1 MPKVKS
7 KRTQDKTLERRAEV
21 AWLYRRRNRE
31 AINEKARLRMQKR
44 REELRSAPAAVQA
57 EHQAKAR
64 QYRQKYLDRNRPVS
78 RPKVKVSPAKKNS
91 MDSQKKSRTS
101 TELGQKSTPLP
112 TVHVAPVKPMNPVC
126 FRSPPP
132 RASGSYCRS
141 QTPPTPTPRAPKHC
155 QSKAP
160 RCLVDIAASDSE
172 SRGESDEE
180 VAWDRDNED
189 ETPLRNRTGHP
200 DYIPE
205 PGQQP
210 YFRDGR
216 RYWF

>member
-1 MPKVKS
+1 MTNSQRSCQFALPLSPPNATSSTDAQGQVQ
-7 KRTQDKTLERRAEV
+7 THAGQTLERRAEV

-31 AINEKARLRMQKR
+31 AINEKARLRMQNKLRLFRR

-112 TVHVAPVKPMNPVC
+112 TVHVAPVKPMNPV
-126 FRSPPP
+126 
-132 RASGSYCRS
+132 ASAA
-141 QTPPTPTPRAPKHC
+141 PPTGIRLILQVTNPTDPDAES
-155 QSKAP
+155 SKALPIQGSQMP
-160 RCLVDIAASDSE
+160 RGH
-172 SRGESDEE
+172 R
-180 VAWDRDNED
+180 RQR
-189 ETPLRNRTGHP
+189 LR
-200 DYIPE
+200 IP
-205 PGQQP
+205 
-210 YFRDGR
+210 GR
-216 RYWF
+216 V